1 MERDP
6 DLGGRACAC
15 LALMIW
21 SNSTDF
27 ANLRSA
33 KARPLYM
40 HFRHLSM
47 YIRSKSDF
55 CFACRLL
62 SISARRQLTPNPA

>member
-47 YIRSKSDF
+47 YIHGKSDF
-55 CFACRLL
+55 
-62 SISARRQLTPNPA
+62 